1 MQLVLGARNFHRQI
15 AEGECQV
22 RPHAQSG
29 CALFVISGRLRGT
42 VLSSLHG
49 RYSSIGLCVHNNIM
63 RGTVMNCLHRRCNE
77 VQLIVSFI
85 ALVCY
90 VMASSHHVHPQ

>member
-29 CALFVISGRLRGT
+29 CALFVSSGRLRGSA
-42 VLSSLHG
+42 LSSLHG
-49 RYSSIGLCVHNNIM
+49 RCSSAVLCVHKSRI
-63 RGTVMNCLHRRCNE
+63 RGTVMSRLHRRCNE
-77 VQLIVSFI
+77 IQLIVKFI
-85 ALVCY
+85 VLV
-90 VMASSHHVHPQ
+90 